1 MRDALRAD
9 NHRLKQMGGLLGNEP
24 LLADYETRADESTEL
39 RAHINQLKVQHAE
52 LTLNLD
58 GVRRKIAETK
68 SG

>member
-1 MRDALRAD
+1 VRDSLRTD
-9 NHRLKQMGGLLGNEP
+9 NHRLRQTGGLLGNEP
-24 LLADYETRADESTEL
+24 LLADYEDRADESTEL
-39 RAHINQLKVQHAE
+39 RERINKLKVQHSE